1 MLLRRPCAQEYFFAA
16 QNIIPRK
23 TREGGMTMALFGR
36 RKPGFSK
43 EVMLKP
49 SEIPDHFSD
58 ALDPAVNKELDNPK
72 LEKQELQAAAAAVT
86 GEGKPDMIDFMQSLP
101 EVEDPFPPSEPEPEA
116 PPEPEKTKA
125 QLLADFIRERAQGGL
140 ITPKALIAQDEP
152 EIDALLAEMAADE
165 TCKDIRTV
173 EGQQDIYYYSDE
185 VMANN
190 YAKIAMLTIEKDDA
204 RTVAEMV
211 RFNCKAF
218 PTPTPLYYFARQ
230 PFFLDKAKMELIIAH
245 MQDDPRYKDIRLCTA
260 AINGEPYLY
269 SIDLMSEKYAKALAN
284 GAECQ
289 EGDE

>member
-72 LEKQELQAAAAAVT
+72 LEKKELQAAAAAVT
-86 GEGKPDMIDFMQSLP
+86 GEEKPDMIDFMQSLP

-140 ITPKALIAQDEP
+140 ITPKALIAKDEP
-152 EIDALLAEMAADE
+152 EIDALLAELAADE

-218 PTPTPLYYFARQ
+218 PTPTPIYYFARQ

-245 MQDDPRYKDIRLCTA
+245 MQDDPRYQDIRRCEA

-269 SIDLMSEKYAKALAN
+269 SIDLMTEKYAKALAN

>member
-1 MLLRRPCAQEYFFAA
+1 
-16 QNIIPRK
+16 
-23 TREGGMTMALFGR
+23 MALFGR

-43 EVMLKP
+43 EVELKP
-49 SEIPDHFSD
+49 SEIPGEFSD

-72 LEKQELQAAAAAVT
+72 TEKREMQEAAESVIAGT
-86 GEGKPDMIDFMQSLP
+86 EKPDIFDYMQSLP
-101 EVEDPFPPSEPEPEA
+101 EVEDPFPPSDPEPEA

-140 ITPKALIAQDEP
+140 ITPKALIAKDEP
-152 EIDALLAEMAADE
+152 EIDALLAELAADE

-218 PTPTPLYYFARQ
+218 PTPTPIYYFARQ

-245 MQDDPRYKDIRLCTA
+245 MQDDPRYQDIRRCEA

-269 SIDLMSEKYAKALAN
+269 SIDLMTEKYAKALAN